1 MRTCAF
7 LPAPVLLPTPTRP
20 VSTRWRCT
28 TTASPAAGTIA
39 TGANARRLARWLAA
53 DWDNKPQSYENP
65 VFWAHI
71 RVCFRPLPWSLLD
84 SYALYCESAYD
95 FNLGAPYKSSVVQ
108 VVHNGAGHLELVSY
122 KLKDPEEFWMAAH
135 EPELLEPLTADQ
147 LLQMPEACNTVYEW
161 SPAKNAYVAYSR
173 PGKGC
178 RICRGGKEK
187 ETYLDSKIML
197 TEDQYAAW
205 DLGLDPETDER
216 VWGTAAGPFVFSPLA
231 NLDYLVPEEPASV
244 ASSPP

>member
-1 MRTCAF
+1 
-7 LPAPVLLPTPTRP
+7 
-20 VSTRWRCT
+20 
-28 TTASPAAGTIA
+28 
-39 TGANARRLARWLAA
+39 
-53 DWDNKPQSYENP
+53 
-65 VFWAHI
+65 
-71 RVCFRPLPWSLLD
+71 
-84 SYALYCESAYD
+84 
-95 FNLGAPYKSSVVQ
+95 
-108 VVHNGAGHLELVSY
+108 
-122 KLKDPEEFWMAAH
+122 MAAH

-161 SPAKNAYVAYSR
+161 SPAKNAYAAYSR

-197 TEDQYAAW
+197 TEAQYVAW

>member
-1 MRTCAF
+1 M
-7 LPAPVLLPTPTRP
+7 
-20 VSTRWRCT
+20 
-28 TTASPAAGTIA
+28 
-39 TGANARRLARWLAA
+39 
-53 DWDNKPQSYENP
+53 ENP

-71 RVCFRPLPWSLLD
+71 HVCFRPLPWNLLD

-108 VVHNGAGHLELVSY
+108 IVHNGKGHLELVSY
-122 KLKDPEEFWMAAH
+122 KLQDPEEYWMGAH
-135 EPELLEPLTADQ
+135 EPELLQPLTKDQ
-147 LLQMPEACNTVYEW
+147 LLRMPDACNTVYEW
-161 SPAKNAYVAYSR
+161 HDDKDAYVAYSR

-197 TEDQYAAW
+197 TAEQYAAW

-216 VWGTAAGPFVFSPLA
+216 VWGTAAGPFVFSALTR
-231 NLDYLVPEEPASV
+231 LDHTVPEEPASV
-244 ASSPP
+244 ASSMA